1 MPESG
6 LPGSISTDLF
16 RSAWRPRKAI
26 IILWRRVETI
36 SPEAY
41 ADLLAWARTHAA
53 DGAPWHWLER
63 METQEASVEAAGV
76 LDELDRLRRR
86 SLPAALAEAAELL
99 RDLVWE
105 ASEPASD
112 WLLWRPCRRCG
123 RRWAVAPYEGV
134 LLCPRHSTPAGLRD
148 YLREEAERFPMLAAL
163 GAAGVGSPSPL
174 AAPGSEPAVAANGH
188 LPSAEIPV
196 AHDAVTPPAAAPAE
210 SAQS

>member
-1 MPESG
+1 MPEAG
-6 LPGSISTDLF
+6 LPGSMSTDLF
-16 RSAWRPRKAI
+16 RFAWRPRKAV

-36 SPEAY
+36 SPEAH

-63 METQEASVEAAGV
+63 METQETNVEAAGV
-76 LDELDRLRRR
+76 LAELDRLRQRP
-86 SLPAALAEAAELL
+86 LPPALAEAAELL

-105 ASEPASD
+105 AGEPASD

-134 LLCPRHSTPAGLRD
+134 LLCPRHRTPAGLRD
-148 YLREEAERFPMLAAL
+148 HLREEAERFPMLA
-163 GAAGVGSPSPL
+163 GDQGSSAPL
-174 AAPGSEPAVAANGH
+174 AEPGGEPAVVTNGH
-188 LPSAEIPV
+188 LPSAEIPL